1 MIEEYHFG
9 SITIDGKTYTEDI
22 EVRWTG
28 EVLKWWRSESHIID
42 VEDIKRVVK
51 ENPDTI
57 IIGTGEAGIAKVT
70 EEAQNFI
77 QNSNPTTTIPKGVTK
92 GIKLIIDKTEEA
104 IRTFNV
110 IIEKSQEEEGKPRKV
125 IGLFH
130 LTC

>member
-1 MIEEYHFG
+1 MIEEYRFG
-9 SITIDGKTYTEDI
+9 SITINGKTYAED
-22 EVRWTG
+22 VAVCWTG
-28 EVLKWWRSESHIID
+28 EVLKWLRGESHIID
-42 VEDIKRVVK
+42 VEDVKRAVK

-57 IIGTGEAGIAKVT
+57 IIGTGETGIAKVT

-77 QNSNPTTTIPKGVTK
+77 QKK